1 MKRVILL
8 TVLLILAM
16 TGTALA
22 EEDITYTGLN
32 IESEQQIPLQ
42 LDDSTAYTVSSV
54 TGGDNIT
61 ATIYSNNQPVVIIQD
76 GVVSHAV
83 VFAPRNCY
91 IALTSAIS
99 TEFNLV
105 IELLPCADGLLISPS
120 NINIDIGDSIE
131 LTATLDGQPVVAEYI
146 VPDFMSNSS
155 NIITA
160 LSAGEGNMQ
169 ASYCAWQ
176 EDTLISYV
184 VIIPVVV
191 H

>member
-22 EEDITYTGLN
+22 EDIIHTDLN
-32 IESEQQIPLQ
+32 IKSEQQIPLQ